1 MSDLIPEKITGKANI
16 HETSGVLVNERS
28 KFLPNTECPTC
39 SRKGTLEVFFQKH
52 GELTFCYSCGHR
64 EMAFNH

>member
-1 MSDLIPEKITGKANI
+1 
-16 HETSGVLVNERS
+16 
-28 KFLPNTECPTC
+28 
-39 SRKGTLEVFFQKH
+39 VFFQKH